1 MNKAIIIGNL
11 GADPEV
17 KQIGNGNTVGEL
29 KVATSSRYKAK
40 SGEWKEETEWH
51 KVTVWGT
58 TAENC
63 AKYLSKGRKVAVE
76 GRIKTEKWQD
86 KNGQDKYTTKI
97 IAEKVEFLGGDSG
110 GKSNGRQS
118 QSNKSRSGFRDEIPF

>member
-1 MNKAIIIGNL
+1 MNKVIIIGNL

-17 KQIGNGNTVGEL
+17 RQVGNGNTVGEL
-29 KVATSSRYKAK
+29 KVATTSRYKSK
-40 SGEWKEETEWH
+40 SGDWKEETEWH
-51 KVTVWGT
+51 KVTVWGS
-58 TAENC
+58 TAQNC

-97 IAEKVEFLGGDSG
+97 IAEKVEFLGGNSDH
-110 GKSNGRQS
+110 KSNGRQP
-118 QSNKSRSGFRDEIPF
+118 QSVRNSGGFRDDIPF